1 MSLKSMTG
9 FGSGSAS
16 SGGLN
21 VEVELGSVNRK
32 QLDIRVSLPRNLS
45 VLEPRI
51 REVVQGKI
59 NRGNLNVSIKISSSG
74 QAKDSHISVD
84 KDMSKAYVRE
94 LRKVATELKLSDD
107 LKASV
112 LLRLPD
118 VIRYKSAADNTDKVW
133 ALLRKALLSA
143 LSELVAMRKVEGT
156 VLAVDLKARFAK
168 LAVNLAK
175 LQKIAPTVSKQYGK
189 RLQQRLDDAGLKGE
203 DLTAAVAR
211 ELIVFVDRADIT
223 EELVRL
229 DSHFKQVAGLMRTT
243 KPTGRA
249 LDFLCQEM
257 FREINTIGS
266 KGNDT
271 RVSKEVI
278 SFKAELESIREQV
291 QNIE

>member
-9 FGSGSAS
+9 FGSGSAAV
-16 SGGLN
+16 GGMN

-32 QLDIRVSLPRNLS
+32 QLDVRLSLPRNLS

-51 REVVQGKI
+51 REMVQAKI
-59 NRGNLNVSIKISSSG
+59 SRGNLNVSIKISASG
-74 QAKDSHISVD
+74 EATGSHVTVD
-84 KDMSKAYVRE
+84 KNMSATYVRE
-94 LRKVATELKLSDD
+94 LRKVAKELNLEDD

-118 VIRYKSAADNTDKVW
+118 VIQYKSATDNTDKVW
-133 ALLRKALLSA
+133 SLIKKALSQA
-143 LSELVAMRKVEGT
+143 LSELVAMRKVEGST
-156 VLAVDLKARFAK
+156 LEIDMKSRFDK
-168 LAVNLAK
+168 LAIHLTK
-175 LQKIAPTVSKQYGK
+175 LQKLAPSVSKEYKK
-189 RLQQRLDDAGLKGE
+189 RLRKRLKDAGIE
-203 DLTAAVAR
+203 SDDLDSVVAK
-211 ELIVFVDRADIT
+211 ELIVFVDRADIN

-229 DSHFKQVAGLMRTT
+229 DSHFKQVAGLMRAT

-278 SFKAELESIREQV
+278 AFKAELESIREQV